1 MIKDT
6 KNTNNESHAGKCRQ
20 QHPQLLKAY
29 HITLQFRGIYE
40 HTTAIKAKQDFESW
54 IEKVQKDESLI
65 DFQTSANTIEN
76 HLETILNFFNKRTT
90 NANAE
95 SFNAR
100 IKLFRANLRGVR
112 DTKFFL
118 FRLSKL
124 YA

>member
-1 MIKDT
+1 M
-6 KNTNNESHAGKCRQ
+6 
-20 QHPQLLKAY
+20 
-29 HITLQFRGIYE
+29 
-40 HTTAIKAKQDFESW
+40 IKAKQDFESW
-54 IEKVQKDESLI
+54 IEKVQKDESLT
-65 DFQTSANTIEN
+65 DFQTSANTVEN

-95 SFNAR
+95 SFNAG